1 MSTTRA
7 TILEHALARFNRDG
21 IDQVGVRDL
30 ARDLGISAGN
40 LSYHFRRKDDLV
52 AALAAQLTERNR
64 AVLAEEPSDLG
75 EFLGAY
81 EIVFG
86 NQATYRCLA
95 ESVVSLY
102 VHNSV
107 LAMAYRNAE
116 QDRRAL
122 LEARVG
128 ALRGEGGLRPDL
140 SDERVHVVL
149 GHLTLLVRMWLSEA
163 RISFHSVPLEHV
175 KRHYLRLLAEVL
187 AAEATDDGRRMLA
200 PWCSAALLS

>member
-1 MSTTRA
+1 MSTTRN

-52 AALAAQLTERNR
+52 AALAARLTERNR
-64 AVLAEEPSDLG
+64 AVLAEEPTDLAG
-75 EFLGAY
+75 FLRAY
-81 EIVFG
+81 EAVFDH
-86 NQATYRCLA
+86 QAEFRCLA

-107 LAMAYRNAE
+107 LATAYRHAE
-116 QDRRAL
+116 QDRREL
-122 LEARVG
+122 LRARLR
-128 ALRGEGGLRPDL
+128 ALRGGGGLRPDL
-140 SDERVHVVL
+140 DDDRLQVIL

-163 RISFHSVPLEHV
+163 RISFDRVPLEQV
-175 KRHYLRLLAEVL
+175 KRHYLRLLAELL
-187 AAEATDDGRRMLA
+187 AAEATEDGRDMLS
-200 PWCSAALLS
+200 PWRSAALLS